1 VQKLREGTIMNEQ
14 NAEKNHRKLPPSMCE
29 DLAVVS
35 CFAAREVHEV
45 LEGQGGEFEAVRNLV
60 KIIKESII
68 SSCHGSSL
76 ETMVDPSK
84 AVAMNRALEHSE
96 LGEKDSMK
104 TVAQLVTETEQ
115 VIDLLDGLVK
125 DPTKVRQDK
134 SADLKKLRALC
145 LALSSS
151 VIACEEPVEELEL
164 EIT

>member
-1 VQKLREGTIMNEQ
+1 MTERNTE
-14 NAEKNHRKLPPSMCE
+14 ANHRELPPSMCE

-45 LEGQGGEFEAVRNLV
+45 LEGKGGEFESVRNLV

-68 SSCHGSSL
+68 PNRQGSTP
-76 ETMVDPSK
+76 ETMVDPSR
-84 AVAMNRALEHSE
+84 AIAMNRALEYSE

-104 TVAQLVTETEQ
+104 TVAQLATETER
-115 VIDLLDGLVK
+115 VVGLLDGLVK
-125 DPTKVRQDK
+125 NPTKVCQDK
-134 SADLKKLRALC
+134 FPELKKLRALC

-151 VIACEEPVEELEL
+151 VIACEAPVEELDL

>member
-1 VQKLREGTIMNEQ
+1 MVEH
-14 NAEKNHRKLPPSMCE
+14 NAEINHRELPPSMCE

-35 CFAAREVHEV
+35 CFAAREVRNV

-68 SSCHGSSL
+68 PISHGPSP
-76 ETMVDPSK
+76 ETMVDPSR
-84 AVAMNRALEHSE
+84 AVAMNRALESSK

-104 TVAQLVTETEQ
+104 TVAQLVIETRLVAE
-115 VIDLLDGLVK
+115 LLDELVK
-125 DPTKVRQDK
+125 DPTKVRKDK
-134 SADLKKLRALC
+134 PANLKKLRALC
-145 LALSSS
+145 LVLSSS

>member
-1 VQKLREGTIMNEQ
+1 MVEH
-14 NAEKNHRKLPPSMCE
+14 NAEINHRELPPSMCE

-68 SSCHGSSL
+68 PISQGPSP
-76 ETMVDPSK
+76 ETMVDPSR
-84 AVAMNRALEHSE
+84 AVAMNRALESSK

-104 TVAQLVTETEQ
+104 TVAQLVNETRQ
-115 VIDLLDGLVK
+115 VTDLLDELVK
-125 DPTKVRQDK
+125 DPTQVCRNK
-134 SADLKKLRALC
+134 ATDLRKLRALC
-145 LALSSS
+145 LVLSSY

>member
-1 VQKLREGTIMNEQ
+1 MVEH
-14 NAEKNHRKLPPSMCE
+14 NAEINHRELPPSMRE

-45 LEGQGGEFEAVRNLV
+45 LEGQEGEFEAIKILV

-68 SSCHGSSL
+68 FVGQGSSP
-76 ETMVDPSK
+76 ETMVDPSR
-84 AVAMNRALEHSE
+84 AIAMNRALESSE

-104 TVAQLVTETEQ
+104 TVAQLVAETGQ
-115 VIDLLDGLVK
+115 VVGLLDELVK
-125 DPTKVRQDK
+125 DPTKVCQEK
-134 SADLKKLRALC
+134 PANLKKLRALC
-145 LALSSS
+145 LVLSSY